1 MKTEILDVRTGGSSG
16 SSLADA
22 ARRGAEILR
31 AGGVVAFPTETV
43 YGLGVR
49 RDDAAAIA
57 RLYELKGRP
66 PDKPFAIHVP
76 DVESVAKYVP
86 EPPDFARRLM
96 RIYWPGPLT
105 IVLATPQGE
114 TVGLRF
120 PAHRVAR
127 ELLRAAE
134 FSVAGTSANPSGKE
148 PAVTGDEVA
157 RYFEGRVDLILDAG
171 PTDLR
176 APSTVVEIR
185 EHEFRVLREGF
196 IDAARIEERLS
207 RAFLFVCSGNSCR
220 SPMAEA
226 LFRKRLAE
234 KLGAPPGELKSR
246 GFHVQSAGLMAPYG
260 GSATAEAVDA
270 MREFKCDLSRHR
282 TRPLESDMVA
292 SAEMVLVMTRDQEAV
307 VKRLFPA
314 HAAKVRTL
322 NASGRNID
330 DPFGRSRER
339 YVESAR
345 EIDSCVTKLIEES
358 VLKGA

>member
-1 MKTEILDVRTGGSSG
+1 VKTEILDVRASG
-16 SSLADA
+16 ASLADA
-22 ARRGAEILR
+22 AARGAEVLR
-31 AGGVVAFPTETV
+31 SGGVVAFPTETV

-49 RDDAAAIA
+49 RDDATAIA
-57 RLYELKGRP
+57 RLYALKGRP
-66 PDKPFAIHVP
+66 PDKPFAVHVA
-76 DVESVAKYVP
+76 DVESVGKFVP
-86 EPPDFARRLM
+86 DPPDFARRLM

-105 IVLATPQGE
+105 IVLATPAGE
-114 TVGLRF
+114 TVGLRY

-127 ELLRAAE
+127 ELLKAAE
-134 FSVAGTSANPSGKE
+134 FAVAGTSANPSGSE
-148 PAVTGDEVA
+148 PAVTGEEVM
-157 RYFEGRVDLILDAG
+157 RYFDGKVDLVLDAG

-185 EHEFRVLREGF
+185 ENEFRVLREGF

-207 RAFLFVCSGNSCR
+207 RGFLFVCSGNSCR

-234 KLGAPPGELKSR
+234 RIGAPPGDLRSR
-246 GFHVQSAGLMAPYG
+246 GYVVHSAGLMAPHG

-270 MREFKCDLSRHR
+270 MREFRADLTRHR
-282 TRPLESDMVA
+282 TRPLESEMVA
-292 SAEMVLVMTRDQEAV
+292 SAEMVLVMTRDQESV
-307 VKRLFPA
+307 VKRLYPE

-322 NASGRNID
+322 HPAGRNIE

-339 YVESAR
+339 YVECAK
-345 EIDSCVTKLIEES
+345 EIDTCVTKLLDER